1 MRRRTYLSALALLTT
16 LLSGCDSSPGPAP
29 GPITATPPQI
39 TCAAAISVNSLVTTS
54 QAVNYPAPTVSG
66 GAAPVAVA
74 CAPASGSEFQLG
86 TTTVTCNA
94 QDSQAR
100 QATCSF
106 TVTLTHRELA
116 VTKFLTFGD
125 SMTEGENGRPVSSID
140 SFVDTPNAY
149 PTILQQYFN
158 ERIPAQ
164 QITVVNAGR
173 GGEKVSDPATNDR
186 LKSEI
191 AKNQPQV
198 LLLLEGINDLNAGT
212 GENTILSAIRDHIRT
227 ARDRGVQ
234 YVFVSTI
241 LPTAPDV
248 CTAPNPPAPRCRAR
262 DTPAGQ
268 PAQINQSIRSML
280 PATGALLVDPFDTFV
295 AHRAEYIDTDGLHLR
310 PAGNQALATA
320 FWNRIIEVI
329 PARQLFGTGGS

>member
-1 MRRRTYLSALALLTT
+1 MT
-16 LLSGCDSSPGPAP
+16 LLLPGCGSSSPSAPGPA
-29 GPITATPPQI
+29 TTTPPQI
-39 TCAAAISVNSLVTTS
+39 TCGAPITVGSLVAISQPVS
-54 QAVNYPAPTVSG
+54 YPAPTVSG

-94 QDSQAR
+94 RDSQAR

-116 VTKFLTFGD
+116 VTKFLAFGD
-125 SMTEGENGRPVSSID
+125 SMTEGENGRPVASID

-158 ERIPAQ
+158 ERIPTQ
-164 QITVVNAGR
+164 QITVANAGR
-173 GGEKVSDPATNDR
+173 GGEKASDPETNER
-186 LKSEI
+186 LKKEI
-191 AKNQPQV
+191 ARTQPQV
-198 LLLLEGINDLNAGT
+198 LLLLEGINDLNGGT
-212 GENTILSAIRDHIRT
+212 GQNAVVNALRDHIRT

-241 LPTAPDV
+241 LPTAADV
-248 CTAPNPPAPRCRAR
+248 CSAPNPPDPRCRAR

-268 PAQINQSIRSML
+268 PVQINQSIRSMV
-280 PATGALLVDPFDTFV
+280 PSAGAVLVDPFDDFV

-329 PARQLFGTGGS
+329 PARQLFGS